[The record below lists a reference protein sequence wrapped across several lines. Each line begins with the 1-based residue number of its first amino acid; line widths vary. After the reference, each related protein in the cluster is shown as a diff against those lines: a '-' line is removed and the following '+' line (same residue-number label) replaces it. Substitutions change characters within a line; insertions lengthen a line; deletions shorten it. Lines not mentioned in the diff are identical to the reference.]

1 MTSDRTKC
9 PYCRTYDTYQVHTEW
24 FSVTIDESRVCNNCL
39 IEFVNKYDLLEKS
52 EPEKRND

>member
-9 PYCRTYDTYQVHTEW
+9 PYCATYDTHQVHTEW
-24 FSVTIDESRVCNNCL
+24 FSVTIDEFRVCNNCL

-52 EPEKRND
+52 EPEKKE